1 MKKYLAEFVGTFM
14 IVFMAAGSLV
24 ADVYLSSF
32 RVTDSFGPLGLA
44 LAYGLAVTVAV
55 AAFGRISGGHFN
67 PAISFAAFLSR
78 RLPGGELVGYV
89 GGQLSGALVA
99 GGFVRALMPER
110 PYQFVGGGAPGVGE
124 GVTLLQAVGV
134 EIVLTFFLALA
145 VWAVGVDRRARP
157 ALAPVAVGLVVVAGV
172 IAGGSFSGGAMNP
185 ARWIGPALVAGAFK
199 NWPVWIIGP
208 LLGATLG
215 SLLYETFFLDE
226 PEGMRAAKR
235 SPVAPASEP
244 EEGEAGGAGE
254 MSADEHEAVIT
265 PTRPPE
271 PPPMA
276 PRPPEPPSPP
286 EA

>member
-1 MKKYLAEFVGTFM
+1 VKKYLAEFVGTFM

-44 LAYGLAVTVAV
+44 LAYGLAVAVAL

-78 RLPGGELVGYV
+78 RLPGRELLGYV

-99 GGFVRALMPER
+99 GAFLRALMPSQ
-110 PYQFVGGGAPGVGE
+110 PYQFVGGGAPGVGN
-124 GVTLLQAVGV
+124 GVTMLQATGV
-134 EIVLTFFLALA
+134 EIVLTFFLALT

-157 ALAPVAVGLVVVAGV
+157 SLAPVAVGLVVVAGV

-185 ARWIGPALVAGAFK
+185 ARWLGPALVAGAFA

-215 SLLYETFFLDE
+215 SLLYETFFLEEE
-226 PEGMRAAKR
+226 PEGMMAEKEA
-235 SPVAPASEP
+235 PVAPTSEP
-244 EEGEAGGAGE
+244 EAVEAKASVE
-254 MSADEHEAVIT
+254 MATEEPVIT

-276 PRPPEPPSPP
+276 PRPPEPPSTPD
-286 EA
+286 A